1 METTMNMSIVRAK
14 ILANLYYGL
23 SPLAGCPLYPG
34 HHAARWVAALRTLT
48 AMGALTPQGQVT
60 PYGLRRLAAYM
71 APKAPATAKRYT
83 RRPKRL

>member
-1 METTMNMSIVRAK
+1 MRCTMNMSIIRAK
-14 ILANLYYGL
+14 ILANLHYGL
-23 SPLAGCPLYPG
+23 SPLAGCPTENQ
-34 HHAARWVAALRTLT
+34 HHAARWVAAIRSLT
-48 AMGALTPQGQVT
+48 AHGALTPQGQVT